1 MPQVDDDELRRR
13 YGSVFGAHWDD
24 FLAGRIDFGQYRW
37 NRLREAVAPW
47 AELDDALFLA
57 YREEKRR
64 SVERLRP
71 FDDAVPT
78 IARLRE
84 GGLRIGLLT
93 NGPSSLQRRKLEV
106 TGLAGELD
114 GIAISEEIG
123 VAKPDAR
130 AFRVAAA
137 LIDLAPGDVAMVGD
151 SPAYDIAGAI
161 GAGLAAAVLIGDSPP
176 EAEGALAARTLA
188 EVPGSSASARRAET
202 PDELGGQRA
211 GAERLLVD
219 LGLVVPCG
227 QHRRDDL
234 CPARRRERTT
244 QLPAVE
250 LDPPE
255 PAVVPDPQNAIA
267 EPLQRLLGAVYL
279 RERGRLDRRSVG

>member
-1 MPQVDDDELRRR
+1 MVEGSSRFRDEATRDEGRRTVRNGRVYDLRVALAGVLFDLDGTLADTAGAEREAWPGLAAVISRHVPQVDDDELRRR
-13 YGSVFGAHWDD
+13 YGSVFGVHWDD

-188 EVPGSSASARRAET
+188 EVPGV
-202 PDELGGQRA
+202 LG
-211 GAERLLVD
+211 VS
-219 LGLVVPCG
+219 
-227 QHRRDDL
+227 
-234 CPARRRERTT
+234 
-244 QLPAVE
+244 
-250 LDPPE
+250 PP
-255 PAVVPDPQNAIA
+255 
-267 EPLQRLLGAVYL
+267 
-279 RERGRLDRRSVG
+279 S